1 MQMNSAAWHGGC
13 NRIMGG
19 SKGDVNKWHKEEIE
33 HWAVQKNEGGGSS
46 EASCV
51 TVTVAKAH

>member
-1 MQMNSAAWHGGC
+1 
-13 NRIMGG
+13 MGG